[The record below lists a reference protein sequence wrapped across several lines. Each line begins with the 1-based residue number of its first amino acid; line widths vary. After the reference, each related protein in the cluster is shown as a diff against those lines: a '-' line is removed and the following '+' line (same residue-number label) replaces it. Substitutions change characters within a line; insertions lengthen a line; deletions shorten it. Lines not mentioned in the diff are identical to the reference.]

1 MRYLI
6 LFLLLPI
13 CTAGQNN
20 LPAIG
25 LWREHLPYQV
35 TIDVTASD
43 KKIYAATPFS
53 LFSVDITTKEID
65 RLSKISGLSETG
77 VSAINYDASSNK
89 LFIAY
94 SNSNIDVIDAKAIRN
109 IPDIKR
115 SSISGDKNIYSVYPD
130 GSRCYLSTGLGIVVL
145 DAEKYEV
152 KDSWFIGANGGYN
165 KVNGFVKT
173 NGFFYAATEEGLKRT
188 SVSTANP
195 ADFRTWQILSG
206 SNGLSASAAKAVVA
220 LQNKV
225 IVLQNDSLFVESNN
239 NWNLFFSNAWPIT
252 SINVSEGKLVLT
264 QQMQSG
270 AAQVVILNEAAV
282 IQRTIQQPGVIFVVK
297 K

>member
-115 SSISGDKNIYSVYPD
+115 SNITGDKNIYSVYPD

-173 NGFFYAATEEGLKRT
+173 NAFFLCCYRRRFEKNT
-188 SVSTANP
+188 S
-195 ADFRTWQILSG
+195 FYR
-206 SNGLSASAAKAVVA
+206 
-220 LQNKV
+220 
-225 IVLQNDSLFVESNN
+225 
-239 NWNLFFSNAWPIT
+239 
-252 SINVSEGKLVLT
+252 
-264 QQMQSG
+264 
-270 AAQVVILNEAAV
+270 
-282 IQRTIQQPGVIFVVK
+282 
-297 K
+297 